1 MHIFEVTKV
10 VVVVVGSW
18 PPKIFSVCHCSNAN
32 RCLSKNQINCWS
44 QVGRKIWFFCE
55 FFHLLKRDKLENA
68 VCAVLFVVRKLLGEG
83 SRSRTDEK
91 WLVFTSNVPNRGS
104 NPPKKTFPRS
114 LKTNRVFIYH
124 LFSWILTACNRDL
137 AFQNRSYWDRSVLSW
152 LRPKS
157 LSSSQLILCQLAR
170 WRGYK
175 TNQWISGHYKL
186 CITYEI
192 WFCKECFF

>member
-124 LFSWILTACNRDL
+124 LASSAEYWQRVIVTWHFKTDHTETE
-137 AFQNRSYWDRSVLSW
+137 AFCLGYAPNHCLQANWYCVNW
-152 LRPKS
+152 LDEEGIKPINEF
-157 LSSSQLILCQLAR
+157 QDT
-170 WRGYK
+170 
-175 TNQWISGHYKL
+175 TNYA
-186 CITYEI
+186 
-192 WFCKECFF
+192 